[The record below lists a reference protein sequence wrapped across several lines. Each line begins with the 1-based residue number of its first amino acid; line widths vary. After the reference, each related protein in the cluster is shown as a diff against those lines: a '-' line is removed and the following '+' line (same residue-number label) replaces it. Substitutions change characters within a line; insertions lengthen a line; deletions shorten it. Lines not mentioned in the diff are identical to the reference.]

1 MCITLDGGS
10 SPSVLPIDYF
20 FIFFM
25 FSLSARENRE
35 SFVRKIFIIIYS
47 IVVIILVYG

>member
-20 FIFFM
+20 HVTIW
-25 FSLSARENRE
+25 FSLSVCENRE
-35 SFVRKIFIIIYS
+35 SFVRKIFINIYS